1 MPLHLRI
8 SGAATDMD
16 DARCAGIV
24 LVHGGHMR
32 HSASEMHLCIHTW
45 FIKSFLQPKKHTQQH
60 SNVKMV
66 LQALVHWIT
75 THFNKLYD
83 VLVG

>member
-1 MPLHLRI
+1 MVITSPVKCQSLYPVISLVLYAFMESKCVCYAVMPLHLRI

-45 FIKSFLQPKKHTQQH
+45 FIKSL
-60 SNVKMV
+60 
-66 LQALVHWIT
+66 
-75 THFNKLYD
+75 
-83 VLVG
+83 